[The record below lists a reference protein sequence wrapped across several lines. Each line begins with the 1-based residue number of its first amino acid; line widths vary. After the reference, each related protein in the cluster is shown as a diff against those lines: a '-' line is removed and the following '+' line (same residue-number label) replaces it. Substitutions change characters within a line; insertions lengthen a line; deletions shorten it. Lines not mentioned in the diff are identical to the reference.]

1 VTVRELNGWA
11 PRSVTL
17 DADGN
22 VVSVT
27 AAAPRFTP
35 RERALLLASR
45 RAEKVQRGRHG
56 IPTSEATDRRNQ
68 FSFKVPPPSQDWA
81 QKKLNEVQ
89 AAYEKSHPGVDMGSL
104 LWRVE
109 RV

>member
-1 VTVRELNGWA
+1 M
-11 PRSVTL
+11 TL

-27 AAAPRFTP
+27 VAAPRFTP

-56 IPTSEATDRRNQ
+56 IPIAEATDPKNQ
-68 FSFKVPPPSQDWA
+68 FGFKVPPPSQDWA
-81 QKKLNEVQ
+81 QKKLNE
-89 AAYEKSHPGVDMGSL
+89 AHTAYAKEHPGVDMGSL

-109 RV
+109 RA